1 MKQTAVEFLLSKT
14 SKQCFNKREIEQ
26 ALQMEK
32 EQQDKKK
39 IVIDESLVIKTKSKL
54 IKQTL

>member
-1 MKQTAVEFLLSKT
+1 MTAVEFLLTKT
-14 SKQCFNKREIEQ
+14 SKHCFNKQEIEQ

-39 IVIDESLVIKTKSKL
+39 IVIDESLVIKTKPKL
-54 IKQTL
+54 IKQIL